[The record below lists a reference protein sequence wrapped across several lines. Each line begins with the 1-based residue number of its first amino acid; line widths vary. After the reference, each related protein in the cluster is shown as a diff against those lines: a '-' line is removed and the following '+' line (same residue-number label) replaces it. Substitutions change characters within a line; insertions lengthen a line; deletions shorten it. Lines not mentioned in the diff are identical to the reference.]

1 MIATVNLPN
10 AITAFRVLLAPVV
23 AILLLQPSAS
33 TRLLGGAVFLVA
45 AISDLVDGAIARRSG
60 QITDFGQ
67 LVDPIADKLLLVAT
81 LVPFWWLT
89 WRHPELGGI
98 PWFGG
103 IGLWILAVFFGREI
117 LVTVLRTRAA
127 RRGIVVPARTIGKR
141 KAVAQ
146 SVFIGSMIVWLA
158 FRTAAVERE
167 WSGGLARFWTWLN
180 GWFTT
185 VSLVIALALTVISLV
200 VYLVAFRRLGHGAAA
215 RADGDAA

>member
-1 MIATVNLPN
+1 MNLPN
-10 AITAFRVLLAPVV
+10 AITALRVLLAPVV
-23 AILLLQPSAS
+23 AILLFQPSAS
-33 TRLLGGAVFLVA
+33 SRLAGGVVFLVA

-98 PWFGG
+98 PGFGG
-103 IGLWILAVFFGREI
+103 IGLWVLAIFFGREI

-127 RRGIVVPARTIGKR
+127 RRGVVVPARTIGKR

-158 FRTAAVERE
+158 FRTAAIDRG
-167 WSGGLARFWTWLN
+167 WSGGLYRFWTWLN

-185 VSLVIALALTVISLV
+185 VALVVALALTVISLG
-200 VYLVAFRRLGHGAAA
+200 VYLVAFRRLGRDGAAPG
-215 RADGDAA
+215 REDAA